1 MPQRIIYGGLTM
13 MNESVE
19 RKCSMCGKPFIPN
32 KYRPNQ
38 EVCSSLECQYQRQ
51 LVNMKAWREANPNY
65 FKYKESQDKSW
76 KQACRERSLDWRRKH
91 KEYLQLYREANKER
105 HREYMRDY
113 MREYRR
119 RKRQHEMVVSG
130 EPQKME
136 NNENG

>member
-1 MPQRIIYGGLTM
+1 METNMGKERICM
-13 MNESVE
+13 
-19 RKCSMCGKPFIPN
+19 MCGKHFIPN

-51 LVNMKAWREANPNY
+51 LSNMKVWREANPNY

-113 MREYRR
+113 MRKYRQ
-119 RKRQHEMVVSG
+119 RKKEHQEQVEPSG
-130 EPQKME
+130 Q
-136 NNENG
+136 

>member
-1 MPQRIIYGGLTM
+1 MEKI
-13 MNESVE
+13 E
-19 RKCSMCGKPFIPN
+19 RKEKFCSICGKPFLPN

-51 LVNMKAWREANPNY
+51 LLNMKSWRETNPNY

-91 KEYLQLYREANKER
+91 KEYLQLYREANKDR

-113 MREYRR
+113 MRQYR
-119 RKRQHEMVVSG
+119 KKKKG
-130 EPQKME
+130 EEQEVPKA
-136 NNENG
+136 GV

>member
-1 MPQRIIYGGLTM
+1 MPSRIIYGGLAMERSERT
-13 MNESVE
+13 E

-51 LVNMKAWREANPNY
+51 LSNMKRWRESNPNY

-91 KEYLQLYREANKER
+91 TEYLQLYREANKER

-113 MREYRR
+113 MRKYRQKK
-119 RKRQHEMVVSG
+119 RKQEKSEKQG
-130 EPQKME
+130 
-136 NNENG
+136 

>member
-1 MPQRIIYGGLTM
+1 MEKSD
-13 MNESVE
+13 NEKKNND
-19 RKCSMCGKPFIPN
+19 RKCMICGKAFLPN

-38 EVCSSLECQYQRQ
+38 EVCSSLECQYTRQ
-51 LVNMKAWREANPNY
+51 LTNMKSWRESNPNY

-113 MREYRR
+113 MRQYRQQKR
-119 RKRQHEMVVSG
+119 EEDRKKQQEA
-130 EPQKME
+130 Q
-136 NNENG
+136 

>member
-1 MPQRIIYGGLTM
+1 MKKNQRI
-13 MNESVE
+13 EK
-19 RKCSMCGKPFIPN
+19 KCKICDKMFIPN

-51 LVNMKAWREANPNY
+51 LENMKIWRDDNPNY

-105 HREYMRDY
+105 HREYMREY
-113 MREYRR
+113 MRVYRQ
-119 RKRQHEMVVSG
+119 RKKEQES
-130 EPQKME
+130 EKDPQDE
-136 NNENG
+136 NQQT

>member
-1 MPQRIIYGGLTM
+1 MEKNLRNERICEI
-13 MNESVE
+13 
-19 RKCSMCGKPFIPN
+19 CGKSFMAN

-38 EVCSSLECQYQRQ
+38 KVCSSLECQYKRQ
-51 LVNMKAWREANPNY
+51 LENMKMWRESNPNY

-113 MREYRR
+113 MRKYRQ
-119 RKRQHEMVVSG
+119 RKKQDQESSQ
-130 EPQKME
+130 EE
-136 NNENG
+136 IS